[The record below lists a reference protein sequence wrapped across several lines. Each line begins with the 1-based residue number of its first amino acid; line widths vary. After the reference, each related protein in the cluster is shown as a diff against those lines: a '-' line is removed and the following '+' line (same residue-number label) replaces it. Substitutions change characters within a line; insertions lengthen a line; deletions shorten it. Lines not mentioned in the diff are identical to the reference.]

1 MSGNQIE
8 NQKSL
13 SSNLNSN
20 VFVYILGTGGKS
32 LLQMPNGDHIY
43 ADELINSLNQL
54 KKQTN
59 FKQMILVIDSPNAA
73 SFFEPF
79 EEELK

>member
-1 MSGNQIE
+1 
-8 NQKSL
+8 
-13 SSNLNSN
+13 
-20 VFVYILGTGGKS
+20 
-32 LLQMPNGDHIY
+32 MPNGDHIY

-54 KKQTN
+54 KKQRN